1 MECHGIVFSWLCP
14 LDCRP
19 PPTRTRSTL
28 TRVRLAVSGL
38 GGCFCQQSFN
48 ERKWNTSPCPLPPS
62 LAQLSVVAGL
72 IGFQP
77 PVSSHQ
83 VEMQLRLCFGNYVI
97 IRADYCLAVAFVY
110 KRDERWTHRPDCR
123 CTFLFNLFFTRKILR
138 TTYILNKCS
147 LHMKWVDRF
156 FVGLAPTSP
165 VGTSIDLYT
174 SVDGKILCNFR
185 WEIWKW
191 DITLR
196 LTFYPKYGI

>member
-1 MECHGIVFSWLCP
+1 MEPDLTNVTWMLRTQWSVTALFFLGSVPSTAA
-14 LDCRP
+14 

-72 IGFQP
+72 IGLQP

-110 KRDERWTHRPDCR
+110 KRDEQWTHRPDSR
-123 CTFLFNLFFTRKILR
+123 CTFLFNFFLQEKYLGPF
-138 TTYILNKCS
+138 TYVLN
-147 LHMKWVDRF
+147 
-156 FVGLAPTSP
+156 
-165 VGTSIDLYT
+165 
-174 SVDGKILCNFR
+174 
-185 WEIWKW
+185 
-191 DITLR
+191 
-196 LTFYPKYGI
+196 